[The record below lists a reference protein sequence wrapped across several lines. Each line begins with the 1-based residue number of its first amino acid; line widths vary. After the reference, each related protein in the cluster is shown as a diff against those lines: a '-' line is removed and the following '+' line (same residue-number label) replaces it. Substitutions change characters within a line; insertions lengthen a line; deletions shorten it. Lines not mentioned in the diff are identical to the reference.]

1 VSVLKKEFM
10 HGGEMCVKVS
20 VSGSASEIDAACQA
34 IAAADV
40 EILDQDGQSGASE
53 HKSQPT
59 IQAAGPGGDL
69 KSRRPAAR
77 PEVKKPVAAARPEIK
92 KPAAA
97 VRGESGGEASSE
109 LESSDVSSDEDE

>member
-1 VSVLKKEFM
+1 VSVLKKDFM

-20 VSGSASEIDAACQA
+20 VSGSARAIDAACEA

-40 EILDQDGQSGASE
+40 QILDQEGQSGALE

-59 IQAAGPGGDL
+59 IQAPGPGGDL

-77 PEVKKPVAAARPEIK
+77 PEVKKPVAAAVG
-92 KPAAA
+92 A
-97 VRGESGGEASSE
+97 ESGGEISSE